1 MVRMQG
7 DVEIATDTGHRHH
20 VATYLVPIALVI
32 LVGQVS
38 RAIWPS
44 LLDAAPAALLFMTST
59 ISRLL
64 LVQPLVPAALFFA
77 VAVTRILLL
86 APLYYF
92 FGRDYGDAALR
103 WGEDKLGASSTA
115 VSKIERGFRKF
126 SHVLVLC
133 WWSPLVCTMAGT
145 TGMRVRIFFPLIA
158 AGAVGRVSLI
168 YFVGGWL
175 AAPLTE
181 ISGFISRYAII
192 LTPLTIALTAG
203 QIWYSRRR
211 QRGLPVGSIDDL
223 EADFAS
229 TEAELAGE
237 ATVTSPRETD

>member
-1 MVRMQG
+1 MQG
-7 DVEIATDTGHRHH
+7 DVEIATDTAHRHH
-20 VATYLVPIALVI
+20 VAVYLVPIALVM

-44 LLDAAPAALLFMTST
+44 LLDTAPSALLFMTST

-64 LVQPLVPAALFFA
+64 LVQPLVPAAVFFA

-115 VSKIERGFRKF
+115 VTKIERGFRKF
-126 SHVLVLC
+126 SYLLVAC
-133 WWSPLVCTMAGT
+133 WWSPLVSTMAGT
-145 TGMRVRIFFPLIA
+145 TGMRARVFFPLIA

-168 YFVGGWL
+168 YFVGDWL

-181 ISGFISRYAII
+181 ISQFIGRYAII

-211 QRGLPVGSIDDL
+211 RRGLPVGTIDDL
-223 EADFAS
+223 EADFAA
-229 TEAELAGE
+229 TEAEIAGE
-237 ATVTSPRETD
+237 ATVTSPRERD